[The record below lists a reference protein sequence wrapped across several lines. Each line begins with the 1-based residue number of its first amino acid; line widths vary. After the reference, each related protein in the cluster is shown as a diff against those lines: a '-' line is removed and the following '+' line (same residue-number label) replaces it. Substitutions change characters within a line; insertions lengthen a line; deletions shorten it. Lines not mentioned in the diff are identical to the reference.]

1 MAEGK
6 VRQMTKSR
14 IGKILKLAVP
24 FSMAA
29 ALLLGCSDKAEET
42 VSIEPMEAEEAN
54 SFSFDFI
61 GGKDVMPIGGYYG
74 PYVASYNEDGQTP
87 PEYISEEF
95 WQMIRE
101 CGLNLV
107 SYAPVDY
114 KTYPQAVE
122 KNLEYGEQYGVAV
135 VVSDSAITGMAAEEE
150 ISVEELSTRLAD
162 FVRFPSFAGIYLI
175 DEPCTSYYRPVDQS
189 LKSRYLDYYAELGPL
204 LNQKIGIFTYT
215 NALPSST
222 GENEFERFEQYIR
235 DFCSTLQPKYLMFDR
250 YPFDASQE
258 GYMNRYFYDLA
269 VVRMVA
275 ADNGIPFWTFIQAGS
290 QWNDSKRH
298 FDSVTPY
305 YPDEGQFDWNINVS
319 LAFGAKG
326 INYFPLIQPD
336 YFAYAESTPFD
347 FQRNG
352 LIGAWGN
359 KNQWFYY
366 AQNMAG
372 HIGAIDEVLM
382 NSVSKGVLACG
393 KQAEKDL
400 NLTVDYNVLLPGTS
414 WRELKNVDGDALIGC
429 FNYQGKTVLYVVNY
443 SFEKGQKLEL
453 AFQDMY
459 HVTVIQK
466 AETKKFQGDG
476 MTLDMAP
483 GEGVL
488 LMFE

>member
-1 MAEGK
+1 MKKG
-6 VRQMTKSR
+6 R
-14 IGKILKLAVP
+14 IKKIIRLAVP
-24 FSMAA
+24 LSMTAV
-29 ALLLGCSDKAEET
+29 LLLGCSDKTTNT
-42 VSIEPMEAEEAN
+42 VSIEPMEAEKADA
-54 SFSFDFI
+54 FSFDFI
-61 GGKDVMPIGGYYG
+61 GGNDVMPIGGYYG
-74 PYVASYNEDGQTP
+74 PYVTSYNEDGQTP
-87 PEYISEEF
+87 PEYISDEI
-95 WQMIRE
+95 WKMIKE
-101 CGLNLV
+101 CVINLV

-114 KTYPQAVE
+114 KIYPKEVE
-122 KNLEYGEQYGVAV
+122 KNLKYGEKYGVSVAV
-135 VVSDSAITGMAAEEE
+135 LDGAITAMGAEEE
-150 ISVEELSTRLAD
+150 ISMEELTNRLAN
-162 FVRFPSFAGIYLI
+162 FIKFPSFAGVYLI
-175 DEPCTSYYRPVDQS
+175 DEPSTSYFHPVDKEQ
-189 LKSRYLDYYAELGPL
+189 KSRYLEYYAKLGPI
-204 LNQKIGIFTYT
+204 LNRKIGMFTYA
-215 NALPSST
+215 NAFPSSL
-222 GENEFERFEQYIR
+222 GDKEFERYEQYIR
-235 DFCSTLQPKYLMFDR
+235 EFCSTLQPNYLMFDR

-258 GYMNRYFYDLA
+258 GHINRYFYDMA

-290 QWNDSKRH
+290 QWNDSKQH

-326 INYFPLIQPD
+326 INYFTLIQPD

-366 AQNMAG
+366 AKDMAG

-393 KQAEKDL
+393 KQAETDL
-400 NLTVDYNVLLPGTS
+400 KLTKDYNVLLSGTS
-414 WRELKNVDGDALIGC
+414 WRELKNVDRDALVGC
-429 FNYQGKTVLYVVNY
+429 FNYQGRTVLYVVNY
-443 SFEKGQKLEL
+443 SFEKGQKLDL
-453 AFQDMY
+453 AFQDKY
-459 HVTVIQK
+459 QVTVIQK
-466 AETKKFQGDG
+466 AETKRFQGDG